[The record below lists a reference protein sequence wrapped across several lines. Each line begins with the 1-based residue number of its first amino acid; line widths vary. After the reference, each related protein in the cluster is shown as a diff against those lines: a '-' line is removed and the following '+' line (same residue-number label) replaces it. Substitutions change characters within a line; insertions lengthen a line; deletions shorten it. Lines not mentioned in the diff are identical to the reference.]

1 MTQKSPS
8 LFDWK
13 IAGPAIGDAFRKLSP
28 RHMVKN
34 PVMFV
39 TMVGAALTTV
49 GIFTAEASLRGFVAQ
64 LAIWLWFTVL
74 FANFAEAIAEGRGKA
89 QAASLR
95 KARKETM
102 ARRLQDGREQQ
113 IPAPMLQKGDLVV
126 CETGDIIP
134 ADGDVISLKDGH
146 DHLIGSAIYNS
157 KSQIVARRFSRRK
170 QQLDLDFFKRRV
182 AQAFE
187 YRERR
192 NIDARLSRMVWSESD
207 GLPGVIL
214 DRYGDY
220 FVLQTLTLGMDL
232 RKAQIVEAISDLG
245 KSAAI
250 IERND
255 APVRKAEGLELHSG
269 VLRGD
274 SPSQAE
280 IEIGDVNFELDL
292 LHGQKTGFYLD
303 QKHNYSVVAGYAH
316 GRRVLDCFTNQGAFA
331 LTCARTGAADVI
343 GVEESSENIAG
354 AKRNAVRNDLKVR
367 WIEQDVFQFLRA
379 AEKADAQYD
388 LIVLDPP
395 SFTKTRSGLR
405 DALRGYRELHM
416 RAFKLLSK
424 DGLLATFS
432 CSHHVSDTAFSQTIA
447 DALVDARRSA
457 RRLRRFEQA
466 PDHPV
471 MPTIP
476 ETEYFKGFLLEMMP
490 GR

>member
-1 MTQKSPS
+1 M
-8 LFDWK
+8 
-13 IAGPAIGDAFRKLSP
+13 
-28 RHMVKN
+28 
-34 PVMFV
+34 
-39 TMVGAALTTV
+39 
-49 GIFTAEASLRGFVAQ
+49 
-64 LAIWLWFTVL
+64 
-74 FANFAEAIAEGRGKA
+74 
-89 QAASLR
+89 
-95 KARKETM
+95 
-102 ARRLQDGREQQ
+102 
-113 IPAPMLQKGDLVV
+113 
-126 CETGDIIP
+126 
-134 ADGDVISLKDGH
+134 
-146 DHLIGSAIYNS
+146 
-157 KSQIVARRFSRRK
+157 
-170 QQLDLDFFKRRV
+170 
-182 AQAFE
+182 
-187 YRERR
+187 
-192 NIDARLSRMVWSESD
+192 
-207 GLPGVIL
+207 
-214 DRYGDY
+214 
-220 FVLQTLTLGMDL
+220 
-232 RKAQIVEAISDLG
+232 
-245 KSAAI
+245 
-250 IERND
+250 
-255 APVRKAEGLELHSG
+255 ELHTD

-274 SPSQAE
+274 APSQIE
-280 IEIGDVNFELDL
+280 IEIEGVKFDIDL

-303 QKHNYSVVAGYAH
+303 QEHNYAMVAGYAH

-331 LTCARTGAADVI
+331 LTCARAGAADVI
-343 GVEESSENIAG
+343 GVEESSENIAA

-379 AEKADAQYD
+379 AEKAEAQYD

-471 MPTIP
+471 LPAIP